1 MSDEAF
7 EVLLNML
14 EFPADNVTYILCTT
28 EMHRM
33 TKAIRHRCDWYHFKI
48 ATPANLIE
56 RLSYVNS
63 AEGLEVSEELI
74 NLIALRSEGSY
85 REAMMVL
92 EQISSAGIRTVEE
105 LNELAGEYD
114 YGPGLIRSATYG
126 PSMALSQLEAVLYHT
141 NPEEVIDR
149 TIETLRD
156 LMILHGNNKLPYT
169 GAALDVRIALARQLD
184 TARIL
189 KAMQVIWDLQTK
201 MTNADSVRNLEL
213 AFTMIGAALQIVE
226 DKSVVTETPKTMSLD
241 AMRNYGRN

>member
-1 MSDEAF
+1 
-7 EVLLNML
+7 
-14 EFPADNVTYILCTT
+14 
-28 EMHRM
+28 M
-33 TKAIRHRCDWYHFKI
+33 TKAIRHRCDWYRFKI
-48 ATPANLIE
+48 ANPANLVE

-63 AEGLEVSEELI
+63 AEGLEVSEDLI

-85 REAMMVL
+85 REAIMVL
-92 EQISSAGIRTVEE
+92 EQVASAGIKTVEE

-156 LMILHGNNKLPYT
+156 LMILHGNNKLPHS
-169 GAALDVRIALARQLD
+169 GAALDIRMTLARQLD

-213 AFTMIGAALQIVE
+213 AFTMIGAALQVVE
-226 DKSVVTETPKTMSLD
+226 DKSVVAEAPKAMSLD